1 MILKGKRPSSALQTK
16 IHLAQPDE
24 IRFCGID
31 LSSFPFCRAKKPGIQ
46 LPKYH
51 FIDHRIEI
59 LEKKDNYNQ
68 VVLYEKAA
76 ARYSPFPVMA
86 TK

>member
-1 MILKGKRPSSALQTK
+1 MKYIFVVLISVLF
-16 IHLAQPDE
+16 D
-24 IRFCGID
+24 
-31 LSSFPFCRAKKPGIQ
+31 PFCRAKKPGIQ

-51 FIDHRIEI
+51 YIDHRIEI
-59 LEKKDNYNQ
+59 LEQKDNYNH

-86 TK
+86 AK